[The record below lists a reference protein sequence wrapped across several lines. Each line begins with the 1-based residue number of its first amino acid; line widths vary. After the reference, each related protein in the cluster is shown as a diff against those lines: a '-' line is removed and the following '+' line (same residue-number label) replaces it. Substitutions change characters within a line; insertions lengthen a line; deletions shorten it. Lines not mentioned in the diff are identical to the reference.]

1 MDISTEIIISTI
13 AATLTTVSFL
23 PQAVK
28 VLITRQTEALS
39 FWMYLLFTIGV
50 SFWLIY
56 GLLILSYPLIIAN
69 IITFI
74 LSIIIL
80 IIKIINF
87 YKK

>member
-28 VLITRQTEALS
+28 VLISKQTEALS

-50 SFWLIY
+50 FFWLIY
-56 GLLILSYPLIIAN
+56 GLLILSYPLIISN

>member
-56 GLLILSYPLIIAN
+56 GLLILSYPLIISN

-74 LSIIIL
+74 LSVIIL